1 MLLQSTSILIN
12 FPNRAEIKEEVKRI
26 TPMDVYMK
34 VLTVSYGVIIS
45 KIVGLTLVRILF
57 KVHINADSGRD

>member
-1 MLLQSTSILIN
+1 
-12 FPNRAEIKEEVKRI
+12 
-26 TPMDVYMK
+26 MDVYMK